1 MSIPMIPPAIAIIFV
16 LGIVFGSLFYLW
28 KGRTW
33 SDLLLFIF
41 VAIFGF
47 AIGQLIAAMLQLNV
61 LKIGQMH
68 WIEGALFAWLLML
81 AIAWLKG

>member
-1 MSIPMIPPAIAIIFV
+1 MTIPLIPPAIAVILI
-16 LGIVFGSLFYLW
+16 LGIVFGALFYLW

-41 VAIFGF
+41 VAMLGF
-47 AIGQLIAAMLQLNV
+47 AIGQLVAVMLQLNV
-61 LKIGQMH
+61 LQIGQVH
-68 WIEGALFAWLLML
+68 WVEGTLFAWLLML

>member
-1 MSIPMIPPAIAIIFV
+1 MSIPLIPPAIAVIFI
-16 LGIVFGSLFYLW
+16 LGILFGALFYLW
-28 KGRTW
+28 KGRSW

-41 VAIFGF
+41 VAMLGF

-61 LKIGQMH
+61 LQIGQVH
-68 WIEGALFAWLLML
+68 WIEGSLFAWLLML